1 MFDFDSWREL
11 FQTLGKNKLRA
22 ILSGFTIAFA
32 ILLFTILFGIGNG
45 LRNTFKQQFATNAN
59 NSVYINPGVTTKPYR
74 GLQSGRTIQFRNAE
88 TRFINDKFDKD
99 IQFFS
104 PSIQR
109 FNVRVSYKG
118 EQNNYFLAG
127 VYPDYQPLEE
137 AEMIEGRFL
146 SFLDIKNKSKV
157 AVVGKLVEKDLFGNR
172 SAMGKDINVDGISF
186 KIIGIFS
193 DPGGD
198 RDERRVYIPFL
209 TAQSL
214 YKDYDELD
222 YFGLTYNPD
231 LNVDQAINFSNSL
244 LKALKE
250 RFKIDPR
257 DQGAIRVFNFAEGA
271 KNVQQFMFVINF
283 IIIFI
288 GIGTLVA
295 GIIGISNIMVYIV
308 KERTKELG
316 IRKAI
321 GATPNSI
328 VGMIM
333 FESIFITATA
343 GYIGLMIGVL
353 TLKGVGDSLKD
364 YFITNPGVNTG
375 VVVGATIILVIAGT
389 MAGYIPAKRAA
400 RIKPIVALN
409 DE

>member
-1 MFDFDSWREL
+1 
-11 FQTLGKNKLRA
+11 
-22 ILSGFTIAFA
+22 
-32 ILLFTILFGIGNG
+32 
-45 LRNTFKQQFATNAN
+45 
-59 NSVYINPGVTTKPYR
+59 
-74 GLQSGRTIQFRNAE
+74 
-88 TRFINDKFDKD
+88 
-99 IQFFS
+99 
-104 PSIQR
+104 
-109 FNVRVSYKG
+109 
-118 EQNNYFLAG
+118 
-127 VYPDYQPLEE
+127 
-137 AEMIEGRFL
+137 
-146 SFLDIKNKSKV
+146 
-157 AVVGKLVEKDLFGNR
+157 
-172 SAMGKDINVDGISF
+172 
-186 KIIGIFS
+186 
-193 DPGGD
+193 
-198 RDERRVYIPFL
+198 
-209 TAQSL
+209 
-214 YKDYDELD
+214 
-222 YFGLTYNPD
+222 
-231 LNVDQAINFSNSL
+231 
-244 LKALKE
+244 
-250 RFKIDPR
+250 
-257 DQGAIRVFNFAEGA
+257 
-271 KNVQQFMFVINF
+271 MFVINF